1 MQLDAGDL
9 AVAPRLRVRL
19 GHVQLVV
26 DVRVGRPGV
35 RAERVQDL
43 ARELDVERAVQQHL
57 ARVGIGDESALVA
70 DDRRVHVEHRRD
82 APRALEHAARREE
95 DVDPAP
101 LDGAHRVDRPLRRA
115 EGDAVEDRP
124 VEIRRDRADGRRIEP
139 GRQHRGVREAGY
151 LPATA
156 ATYAATSFACWPLS
170 SPAGM
175 ILPPLAIWRATRA
188 SSGLS

>member
-26 DVRVGRPGV
+26 DVRVGRAGV

-43 ARELDVERAVQQHL
+43 ARELDVERTVQQHV
-57 ARVGIGDESALVA
+57 ARVGIGDEAALVA
-70 DDRRVHVEHRRD
+70 DDRRVHVEHLRD
-82 APRALEHAARREE
+82 APRALEHPARREE

-101 LDGAHRVDRPLRRA
+101 LDGADRVDRPLRGA

-124 VEIRRDRADGRRIEP
+124 VEIRRDRADRGRIEP
-139 GRQHRGVREAGY
+139 GGSTEAVRETGY

-156 ATYAATSFACWPLS
+156 AT
-170 SPAGM
+170 
-175 ILPPLAIWRATRA
+175 
-188 SSGLS
+188 